1 MEIDEAMVLIFK
13 SKNINFWMK
22 NLVNN
27 LYLIKIIMMQRIKIK
42 LRLN

>member
-42 LRLN
+42 LSLN